1 MEALV
6 TQFPLDVERFEQALE
21 QLWPRWDHDGDGAI
35 SRAEFFR
42 PEVGLL
48 DYVRTNLLRQRVA
61 LMPVPDI
68 SQERLHPVP

>member
-1 MEALV
+1 
-6 TQFPLDVERFEQALE
+6 VERFEEALE

-48 DYVRTNLLRQRVA
+48 TLTLT
-61 LMPVPDI
+61 LT
-68 SQERLHPVP
+68 LT